1 MATLHLE
8 IVTQERRLF
17 SGDVDMVVAPG
28 GEGELG
34 ILPHHAPLLTT
45 LKEGVLRVKQGG
57 GEEYFSIGGGFM
69 EVQPD
74 HVIVLADVAEKADDI
89 DIARAEEAQPP
100 RRADAERSTGG
111 CGYRCRAGLAAPRAD
126 SPDGG
131 AETRTPCRLAGDAA
145 RAIIRG
151 EIVAWLLAVG
161 CG

>member
-8 IVTQERRLF
+8 IVTQEKRLY

-57 GEEYFSIGGGFM
+57 GEDYFSIGGGFM

-74 HVIVLADVAEKADDI
+74 HVIVLADVAEQANEI
-89 DIARAEEAQPP
+89 DIARAEEAR
-100 RRADAERSTGG
+100 RRAEQMVKDRPAGTDIQQAIAALRRAQIRVTVAQKRGTRQRPEIRSN
-111 CGYRCRAGLAAPRAD
+111 R
-126 SPDGG
+126 
-131 AETRTPCRLAGDAA
+131 E
-145 RAIIRG
+145 
-151 EIVAWLLAVG
+151 E
-161 CG
+161 

>member
-8 IVTQERRLF
+8 IVTQEKRLY

-57 GEEYFSIGGGFM
+57 GEDYFSIGGGFM

-89 DIARAEEAQPP
+89 DTARAEEAR
-100 RRADAERSTGG
+100 RRAEQLLKDRPVGVDLESTLASL
-111 CGYRCRAGLAAPRAD
+111 RRAQIRLSVAQKRGRHAAL
-126 SPDGG
+126 PDMRR
-131 AETRTPCRLAGDAA
+131 EQ
-145 RAIIRG
+145 
-151 EIVAWLLAVG
+151 
-161 CG
+161 

>member
-45 LKEGVLRVKQGG
+45 LKEGALRVKQGG

-69 EVQPD
+69 EVRPD
-74 HVIVLADVAEKADDI
+74 RVTVLADAAESADEI
-89 DIARAEEAQPP
+89 DEQRAAEARKRAQELMAQKDQTGADLAQAALIEQSFRRAELRLKVA
-100 RRADAERSTGG
+100 RRRRGG
-111 CGYRCRAGLAAPRAD
+111 TQ
-126 SPDGG
+126 
-131 AETRTPCRLAGDAA
+131 E
-145 RAIIRG
+145 
-151 EIVAWLLAVG
+151 
-161 CG
+161 

>member
-8 IVTQERRLF
+8 IVTQEKRLF

-45 LKEGVLRVKQGG
+45 LKEGALRVKRGS

-74 HVIVLADVAEKADDI
+74 HVIVLADVAEKAGDI
-89 DIARAEEAQPP
+89 DVARAEEAK
-100 RRADAERSTGG
+100 RRAEQRLKDRPAGVDIDAALASLRRAQIRLAVAQKRGHH
-111 CGYRCRAGLAAPRAD
+111 AGLPEMRRD
-126 SPDGG
+126 Q
-131 AETRTPCRLAGDAA
+131 
-145 RAIIRG
+145 
-151 EIVAWLLAVG
+151 
-161 CG
+161 